1 MMNAKDLEE
10 NPTLKQVVDPDN
22 DIKNILVEYVGEKL
36 NPEDQLVTVDMVIGI
51 LADEFPDLVLAL
63 AEENWVRGYQQALN
77 DVETGR
83 AEMEKQKNEQQDN
96 QPHTGE

>member
-63 AEENWVRGYQQALN
+63 AEENWVRGYEQGLT
-77 DVETGR
+77 DVESGMSLV
-83 AEMEKQKNEQQDN
+83 EQDN
-96 QPHTGE
+96 EKRKTCKVCEN

>member
-1 MMNAKDLEE
+1 MNAKDLEE

-63 AEENWVRGYQQALN
+63 AEENWVRGYEQGLT
-77 DVETGR
+77 DVESGMSLV
-83 AEMEKQKNEQQDN
+83 EQDN
-96 QPHTGE
+96 EKRKTCKVCEN

>member
-1 MMNAKDLEE
+1 MMKAKDLEE

-51 LADEFPDLVLAL
+51 LADEFPDLVMAL
-63 AEENWVRGYQQALN
+63 AEENWVRGYEQGLT
-77 DVETGR
+77 DVQEGLVL
-83 AEMEKQKNEQQDN
+83 AEQENEKEKTCKLCEK
-96 QPHTGE
+96 